1 MGGTILEARTLL
13 KARTVLE
20 ATSDLGMTGSLDKSL
35 GTTVAFLGAGREL
48 ISRRLEPP
56 FIPGECNPKT
66 GYCKVQNLPV
76 HESAT
81 GQNVLKPRLSI
92 SLVPLAFSSRGSV
105 SHLSHPK
112 WRCDMLRQQASPSH
126 MRLSATQRRTFG
138 AN

>member
-20 ATSDLGMTGSLDKSL
+20 ATSDLGITGSLDQSL
-35 GTTVAFLGAGREL
+35 GATVAFLGAGREL

-105 SHLSHPK
+105 SHPK
-112 WRCDMLRQQASPSH
+112 GRCDVLRQQASPSH
-126 MRLSATQRRTFG
+126 MRQSATQT
-138 AN
+138 ATCTVE